1 MKCVI
6 TRSTISYVR
15 TFVLSQTMDF
25 IEQFSVHMQNFWS
38 KFNIFVFNNNRAFS
52 SFHRNILSKWVTHK
66 PDTIAIFQDHFEN
79 TEHIN
84 KISLLLQ
91 HWHSLTEFLGIS
103 RISTH
108 KNYQKQIDDYDDKVK
123 ELYDVGAKTVL
134 TMNVTGDHEM
144 FYYHVLCF
152 YIPKI
157 AQETCN
163 KYGLGIVIYTI
174 QGFER
179 QNKESKNILKR
190 FSNNVGNITIPNLKR
205 IWDIFQHSKD
215 AY

>member
-1 MKCVI
+1 MNCAI

-15 TFVLSQTMDF
+15 TFVLSQTTEF
-25 IEQFSVHMQNFWS
+25 IEQFSVHMQKFWG
-38 KFNIFVFNNNRAFS
+38 KFNIFVFNNNKPFS
-52 SFHRNILSKWVTHK
+52 SFHGNELSKWVSHI
-66 PDTIAIFQDHFEN
+66 PDTIAILRDHFEN

-84 KISLLLQ
+84 NICLLLQ
-91 HWHSLTEFLGIS
+91 HWYSLTEFLSIS
-103 RISTH
+103 KISNRE
-108 KNYQKQIDDYDDKVK
+108 NYQKKIDDYVDKVK

-134 TMNVTGDHEM
+134 TTNVTGDHET
-144 FYYHVLCF
+144 FYYHVLRF

-163 KYGLGIVIYTI
+163 KYGLGIGIYTM

-205 IWDIFQHSKD
+205 IWDIFQHLKN